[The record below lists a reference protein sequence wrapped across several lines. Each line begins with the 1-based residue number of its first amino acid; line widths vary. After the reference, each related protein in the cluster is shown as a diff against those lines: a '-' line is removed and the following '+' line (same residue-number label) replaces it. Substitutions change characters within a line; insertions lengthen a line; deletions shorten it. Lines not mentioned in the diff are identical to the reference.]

1 MYFEQAAAKAGRLT
15 AQLYEKDFWVCWTLR
30 QVFSAPE
37 IGSHLT
43 FKGGTSLSKVYG
55 AIARFS
61 EDIDLSI
68 ERDYLGFGGDRD
80 PEKGESGK
88 EKERRLDA
96 LKLASQNIVRNR
108 LLPALRR
115 QIEHA
120 LGTSQNWSIDM
131 DKNDVDGQSV
141 QFNYPPAVVSELS
154 PYFAPSIKLELG
166 ARSDHF
172 PVENATIAPY
182 LADAI
187 PGVLEGYD
195 VPVRVLAGERT
206 FWEKATILHATA
218 HLPESK
224 HLQIRLSRHYYDLY
238 QLTQHQ
244 IGEAALK
251 RFDLLE
257 RVVEHKSLF
266 FKSAAARYE
275 LACPGTMKL
284 IPSAPR
290 LAELKRDYQNMLPML
305 FDSPPDFQEI
315 LDAIATLERTINS
328 RM

>member
-1 MYFEQAAAKAGRLT
+1 M
-15 AQLYEKDFWVCWTLR
+15 
-30 QVFSAPE
+30 PE
-37 IGSHLT
+37 IGGHLT

-68 ERDYLGFGGDRD
+68 ERDYLGFGEDRD
-80 PEKGESGK
+80 PGKGDSGK
-88 EKERRLDA
+88 EKQRRLDE
-96 LKLASQNIVRNR
+96 LKLASQNFVRDQ
-108 LLPALRR
+108 LLPLLR
-115 QIEHA
+115 QQLEHA
-120 LGTSQNWSIDM
+120 LGASPNWSIDL
-131 DKNDVDGQSV
+131 DENDVDGQSV
-141 QFNYPPAVVSELS
+141 QFNYPPAVISQLS

-172 PVENATIAPY
+172 PVEHATILPY
-182 LADAI
+182 LVDAI
-187 PGVLEGYD
+187 PGVLDDYH

-224 HLQIRLSRHYYDLY
+224 QLQIRLSRHYYDLY

-244 IGEAALK
+244 IGEAALE

-275 LACPGTMKL
+275 LACPGTLKL
-284 IPSAPR
+284 IPAAAR
-290 LAELKRDYQNMLPML
+290 IAELRRDYQNMLPML

-315 LDAIATLERTINS
+315 LEAIAALESKINS